1 MARSKSKYST
11 LSPASKAKGISRNK
25 NKNKSRNMAANKA
38 KVIQRT
44 IVKVVVPGEEKKIE
58 KHNFWC

>member
-1 MARSKSKYST
+1 MARSKRSI

-25 NKNKSRNMAANKA
+25 NKNKSKNIAANKA

-44 IVKVVVPGEEKKIE
+44 IVKVVVPGEERNIE
-58 KHNFWC
+58 KHNCW